1 MDPSKWLDWIKL
13 PTKTIAALCIVFG
26 GLLFSGDSALE
37 RFGLAGFI
45 GEYRAYLGM
54 GFLVTLALTVVN
66 SLASFWK
73 FIYPWIAEA
82 YWIRLGR
89 KRLKSLNPTE
99 KNILRYYIQNQT
111 RSQTLPIQDGTVY
124 ALQKEKII
132 FRGSSLG
139 SLHGFDFII
148 QPWAWEYLN
157 EHMELLDLQNYRM
170 G

>member
-1 MDPSKWLDWIKL
+1 MGPSSWLDWIKL
-13 PTKTIAALCIVFG
+13 PTKTLAALCIVCG
-26 GLLFSGDSALE
+26 ILIFSGEGALDN
-37 RFGLAGFI
+37 FGLKTFVK
-45 GEYRAYLGM
+45 EYRAYLGV

-66 SLASFWK
+66 SLAAVWK

-89 KRLKSLNPTE
+89 KRLRSLNPTE
-99 KNILRYYIQNQT
+99 KEILRYYIQNQT
-111 RSQTLPIQDGTVY
+111 RSQTLPIQDGTVN

-132 FRGSSLG
+132 IRGSSLG

-157 EHMELLDLQNYRM
+157 EHSELLDLQ
-170 G
+170 